1 MLHLHACCM
10 LLPNQVPIKHFLWT
24 NLSPTASRLTKNLK
38 HYFWQQAVNWL
49 EWWGIISANKHWLPK
64 HAVANKFGFLALG
77 AGAPLEQ
84 ASQPSV
90 QDLEQNWEDVRS
102 CKNGERTGLQQS
114 HCLAPFAGCK
124 KHCRPPIGAQNAALA
139 CLLHAASKPGPIK
152 PFLWTNLSPTA
163 NRLTKNLKHYF
174 WQQAV
179 NWLEWWGIIS
189 ANKHW
194 LPKHAV
200 ANKFGFLALGAG
212 APLEQASQPS
222 VQDLEQNWEDVRS
235 CKNGERTGLQ
245 QSHCLAP
252 FAGCKKHCRPPIG
265 AQNAAIACLLHAASK
280 PGPNQTLF
288 ANKLMKMFWQ
298 QALVAQ
304 IRWDRH
310 VRILCCRSS
319 GFWRAVFP
327 TIDVA
332 LRSTPGTRGELQGH
346 WVNMLAGWSTRR
358 YPCRACCS

>member
-1 MLHLHACCM
+1 M
-10 LLPNQVPIKHFLWT
+10 
-24 NLSPTASRLTKNLK
+24 RY
-38 HYFWQQAVNWL
+38 YFCQQALAAQTCCGKQVRL
-49 EWWGIISANKHWLPK
+49 GIRRRGSS
-64 HAVANKFGFLALG
+64 
-77 AGAPLEQ
+77 EQ
-84 ASQPSV
+84 ASQPSA

-114 HCLAPFAGCK
+114 HCLAPFAGRK
-124 KHCRPPIGAQNAALA
+124 KHCRPPIGAQNAAL
-139 CLLHAASKPGPIK
+139 
-152 PFLWTNLSPTA
+152 
-163 NRLTKNLKHYF
+163 
-174 WQQAV
+174 
-179 NWLEWWGIIS
+179 
-189 ANKHW
+189 
-194 LPKHAV
+194 
-200 ANKFGFLALGAG
+200 
-212 APLEQASQPS
+212 
-222 VQDLEQNWEDVRS
+222 
-235 CKNGERTGLQ
+235 
-245 QSHCLAP
+245 
-252 FAGCKKHCRPPIG
+252 
-265 AQNAAIACLLHAASK
+265 ACLLHAASK

-332 LRSTPGTRGELQGH
+332 LRSTLDTRGELQGH